1 MWKGS
6 FRARPPSKTGSWR
19 CENEAFARD
28 VLQKLTTSSWQND
41 TWSGTY
47 SAGSMR
53 VWSAPRVLH
62 PPRGKHSPSTFRG
75 TFCAAKLKA
84 CDFAVFAHPLS
95 PKNAFRAS
103 LPSKSESRRCGN
115 HVFVRD
121 FFQRL
126 QVEDV
131 ELKLS
136 SETSLKNC
144 KLKIWKRS
152 FRARPLSKTE
162 GWRCKNEAFVR
173 DFPSKLKAQDLKMKD
188 SCCSDHHC
196 IDHHCSDN
204 LCCDHHCSDFQSSG

>member
-1 MWKGS
+1 
-6 FRARPPSKTGSWR
+6 
-19 CENEAFARD
+19 
-28 VLQKLTTSSWQND
+28 
-41 TWSGTY
+41 
-47 SAGSMR
+47 MR

-162 GWRCKNEAFVR
+162 GSFCARLPFKTQSSRSENEGQLLQR
-173 DFPSKLKAQDLKMKD
+173 PSLHWPSLQWQSLLWPSLQWLSKLRITEIQTSKLPLI
-188 SCCSDHHC
+188 SCVVTSCSHC
-196 IDHHCSDN
+196 DQVRH
-204 LCCDHHCSDFQSSG
+204 